1 MYKRHCGQRLGK
13 LSVLVCVLLAA
24 LWICPWA
31 IVAET
36 PGGSASSV
44 PTSKPASSSPAKPRV
59 LPPIPPDVKLPPL
72 PKAIPADV
80 QLVAVPDVKLKMN
93 LERLVRWP
101 SEEFIKSHLATKDR
115 SAKFPPKW
123 LNNDR
128 SGKPISVGAM
138 SPRDAA
144 RSASDYIP
152 LILKQEWQP
161 RGVIKGMFP
170 LMNEGSPQLSTV
182 WARYE
187 IEGHAVQ
194 VSQMRWV
201 MCVVIKP
208 DWEKKTAE
216 KDEPSNTAER
226 ATFIKAVAE
235 KFFREGKELARL
247 PLKANQTLSRKPT
260 SAATTVPA
268 GARHTFFEIDVDE
281 MVKNKIAF
289 KNTRLWMELL
299 ALSTDGR
306 SLCVWLAKRGPL
318 GGAPIITS
326 KHPWF

>member
-1 MYKRHCGQRLGK
+1 MYKRHCGQPLGK
-13 LSVLVCVLLAA
+13 LCVVVCVVLAA
-24 LWICPWA
+24 LWIWPWA
-31 IVAET
+31 IVADT
-36 PGGSASSV
+36 PGGSDSSV
-44 PTSKPASSSPAKPRV
+44 PTTQPASSSPAKPRV

-72 PKAIPADV
+72 PKGIPPDV

-101 SEEFIKSHLATKDR
+101 SQEFIKSHLATKDR
-115 SAKFPPKW
+115 SAKFPPK
-123 LNNDR
+123 R
-128 SGKPISVGAM
+128 FKSAGAM
-138 SPRDAA
+138 SPRDAV
-144 RSASDYIP
+144 RGGSTYIR
-152 LILKQEWQP
+152 LLLKQEWQP
-161 RGVIKGMFP
+161 RRLIGAMLP
-170 LMNEGSPQLSTV
+170 LMNEGSPQFSTV

-216 KDEPSNTAER
+216 KDKPSNTPER

-247 PLKANQTLSRKPT
+247 PLKANQTLSGKPT

-281 MVKNKIAF
+281 MVKKKITF
-289 KNTRLWMELL
+289 KNTRLWMELV

-306 SLCVWLAKRGPL
+306 TLCVWLAKRGPL
-318 GGAPIITS
+318 GGQLVITS